1 MTIVAAVAPPGVSA
15 LLASISTGLQSA
27 QQLDRWYRDNRE
39 FFDTATQVIQSAS
52 GTASNVVQYLS
63 QDEPLS
69 FMLETRRDAIRSG
82 SRFETPDGP
91 TSLSVGSKR
100 LRISPRRDWFSFL
113 RGAGA
118 QSKRR
123 RFRFSVRRTYPRS
136 YRRRRSLR
144 RRF

>member
-39 FFDTATQVIQSAS
+39 FLDNAASVVQSAT
-52 GTASNVVQYLS
+52 GTVSNVVQYLS

-69 FMLETRRDAIRSG
+69 FMLQTRRDAIRSG
-82 SRFETPDGP
+82 SRFETPEGP

-100 LRISPRRDWFSFL
+100 LRISPRRDWWAFM
-113 RGAGA
+113 RGTGA
-118 QSKRR
+118 QPNRR
-123 RFRFSVRRTYPRS
+123 SFRFSVRRTYPRS

>member
-27 QQLDRWYRDNRE
+27 QQLERWYRDNRE
-39 FFDTATQVIQSAS
+39 FLDSASAVVQSAA
-52 GTASNVVQYLS
+52 GRVNNVVSFLS
-63 QDEPLS
+63 QDEPLALAVTAAREGWS
-69 FMLETRRDAIRSG
+69 HY
-82 SRFETPDGP
+82 ETPQGP
-91 TSLSVGSKR
+91 TSLSVTNARGKR
-100 LRISPRRDWFSFL
+100 LRISPRRDWWQT
-113 RGAGA
+113 GP

-123 RFRFSVRRTYPRS
+123 RFRFSVRSTYPRT